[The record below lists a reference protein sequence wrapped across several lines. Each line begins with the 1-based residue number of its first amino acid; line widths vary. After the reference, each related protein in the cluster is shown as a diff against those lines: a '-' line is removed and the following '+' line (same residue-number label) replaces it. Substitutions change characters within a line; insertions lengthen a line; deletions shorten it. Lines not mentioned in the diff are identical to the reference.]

1 MALPIDN
8 IAVAVS
14 NAMGLFVSVKARVEI
29 IRGGNIIHSWEK
41 TKNLRLSTISARIPN
56 GKDRSIAG
64 RKRAVWTK
72 ESINASLSVH
82 FIIREVTIIFC
93 IQKAIVDSDIPA
105 QKILKSKIF
114 RGLHID
120 KLCLS

>member
-14 NAMGLFVSVKARVEI
+14 NAMGLFVSVKARAEI

-41 TKNLRLSTISARIPN
+41 IKNLRLSTISARIPN
-56 GKDRSIAG
+56 GKDRIIAG

-72 ESINASLSVH
+72 ESINALLSVH

-105 QKILKSKIF
+105 QKILKSK
-114 RGLHID
+114 
-120 KLCLS
+120 KL